1 MRCVLGACIDRT
13 CLSRVPESD
22 LLALQDGDVQLW
34 GVEAGGF
41 VDSLSNADEDAVT
54 TACPL
59 QDEPYVLLGCKSGKL
74 QAVALLGSSGGPA
87 GGAREACSLG
97 RLGYEGGDL
106 PIDHAQSPCEPSE
119 MLCLSP

>member
-1 MRCVLGACIDRT
+1 MNRT

-22 LLALQDGDVQLW
+22 SLALQDGDVQLW

-74 QAVALLGSSGGPA
+74 QAAALLGSSGGPA

-106 PIDHAQSPCEPSE
+106 SMVNAQSPCEPSE
-119 MLCLSP
+119 MLSP

>member
-1 MRCVLGACIDRT
+1 M
-13 CLSRVPESD
+13 PESD
-22 LLALQDGDVQLW
+22 SLSLQDGDVQLW

-59 QDEPYVLLGCKSGKL
+59 HDEPYVLLGCKSGKL
-74 QAVALLGSSGGPA
+74 QAAALLGSSGGPA

-97 RLGYEGGDL
+97 KLGFEGWVL
-106 PIDHAQSPCEPSE
+106 SIVYAQSPCESCE
-119 MLCLSP
+119 MLCLCPWAALHYFRS